1 MLTLA
6 SNFTQSEAIELARSM
21 SLGMQSGD
29 INKSII
35 LNVMINTYINQR
47 MPDTVRISLNVL
59 IDSFLHNGTT
69 ADAHW
74 EMLAKSMLRR

>member
-6 SNFTQSEAIELARSM
+6 SNFTQAEAIELACSM

-35 LNVMINTYINQR
+35 LNVMINTYIDKK

-59 IDSFLHNGTT
+59 IDSFLQHGTT

>member
-1 MLTLA
+1 
-6 SNFTQSEAIELARSM
+6 
-21 SLGMQSGD
+21 
-29 INKSII
+29 
-35 LNVMINTYINQR
+35 MINTYINQR